1 MAENGVLWLIMA
13 ENRRNGAYGMSY
25 LCIVNQK
32 SALEHHS
39 TSANEYVEEA
49 WRISSTP
56 RVNWLLLHS

>member
-1 MAENGVLWLIMA
+1 MA
-13 ENRRNGAYGMSY
+13 ENRRNGACGMSY

-32 SALEHHS
+32 SVLEHHS